1 MRRFRPR
8 RVRRARGGRREP
20 DRHPSQGRRAVG
32 PLQRLPP
39 PGHALCTEET
49 GRFADRIQCPYHGW
63 TYGLDGRL
71 LGAPH
76 MDGVP
81 GRREDGLTPVGLPT
95 GRHLFVTLNPAP
107 EPLDTQLNGL
117 TERFA
122 PWRMSELRRD
132 CRVVHDVRANWKL
145 VMLNY
150 SECLPL
156 IHPALQRNTDYLSGD
171 NEPPTDTWFGGAMFR
186 EGVFTM
192 NRDGRQR
199 RPPCRA

>member
-1 MRRFRPR
+1 MTDRRTLPGRYYTDPVLFARERERVRVDVGLCGTVRRFRPR

-32 PLQRLPP
+32 PLQRLCRHR
-39 PGHALCTEET
+39 GTRLCTEET

-81 GRREDGLTPVGLPT
+81 GFRREENGLTPVSCRL

-107 EPLDTQLNGL
+107 EPLDTQLNGP

-122 PWRMSELRRD
+122 PWRMSELRRGHEW
-132 CRVVHDVRANWKL
+132 C
-145 VMLNY
+145 M
-150 SECLPL
+150 
-156 IHPALQRNTDYLSGD
+156 TSGR
-171 NEPPTDTWFGGAMFR
+171 TGSS
-186 EGVFTM
+186 
-192 NRDGRQR
+192 
-199 RPPCRA
+199 